1 MLSIRKLWKGPKPL
15 HVDNHSN
22 KMWLILVGG
31 LLCRNALLLC
41 PWLVLISG
49 KNGCTKSARHVKQQI
64 NRITSSFFCYYKI
77 WQVLTT
83 CDQSTS
89 KTAAMTEDT
98 ENLYPSL
105 CSFCT
110 KSNVSPPLL
119 LLSVIKRSVS
129 QQCFCSINSR
139 SISACFCIS
148 QSINCNTGCT
158 GNQSR

>member
-64 NRITSSFFCYYKI
+64 NRITSFFCYYKI

-83 CDQSTS
+83 CDQNTS
-89 KTAAMTEDT
+89 KTAAMTEVQRICIP
-98 ENLYPSL
+98 LCVPSAPSL
-105 CSFCT
+105 MFS
-110 KSNVSPPLL
+110 PLL